1 MARGVPR
8 RRAMHAFDDLP
19 PRPSDATEAT
29 LVHVVVETPRGSPN
43 KLAWDADRGVMTL
56 RRILAAGMHFP
67 CDFGFVPGTR
77 AGDGD
82 PIDALLLLDAPTAP
96 GVLVEAR
103 LVGVLTGEQT
113 KDGRTTRNDRLL
125 AVSPLCPRLGRARTL
140 DDVGAP
146 WVDAIARFLDDYQRA
161 LGRAYRVTGR
171 GDAADAAR
179 LVDEAARAVRPR

>member
-1 MARGVPR
+1 M
-8 RRAMHAFDDLP
+8 RALHDLP
-19 PRPSDATEAT
+19 PRPPHADQPT

-43 KLAWDADRGVMTL
+43 KVAWDPERGVMALT
-56 RRILAAGMHFP
+56 RILAAGMHFP
-67 CDFGFVPGTR
+67 CEFGFVPGTR

-113 KDGRTTRNDRLL
+113 RDGRTMRNDRLL

-140 DDVGAP
+140 DDVGAA

-161 LGRAYRVTGR
+161 LGREFRVTGR
-171 GDAADAAR
+171 GDAAEAAR
-179 LVDEAARAVRPR
+179 LVDEAARAVTPR